1 MAGGGARVKIIMACQ
16 ECKSR
21 NYHFAKNKKNHP
33 DRMEL
38 RKYCRFCG
46 SHTPHKETR

>member
-1 MAGGGARVKIIMACQ
+1 MAGGGARVRIIMACQ

-21 NYHFAKNKKNHP
+21 NYYLAKNKKTHP

-38 RKYCRFCG
+38 RKYCRVCRT
-46 SHTPHKETR
+46 HTLHKETR